1 MLKTK
6 DNKTVFTLLLF
17 IAAMQTITAF
27 NASLFWYMYTFTLL
41 VCMAIA
47 LLKIQFFD
55 ELPTWQYALHG
66 IGYGTLLYGLIRAG
80 HELLKLVIPTLD
92 QTITMFLQAYG
103 PTNIWHYTI
112 LVFIIVIGE
121 EMFWRGYVQQQFKKV
136 VPPLQAIVISSLL
149 FSVSLLIIGFIPGA
163 ISALLAGIIFGLLY
177 EWKRSLPLII
187 VAHAV
192 FVILLFLVLPLPL

>member
-6 DNKTVFTLLLF
+6 DSKTVFTLLLF

-27 NASLFWYMYTFTLL
+27 NTSIFWYMYTFTLL
-41 VCMAIA
+41 ICMAVT
-47 LLKIQFFD
+47 LLNMQFFD

-80 HELLKLVIPTLD
+80 HELLRLFIPTID
-92 QTITMFLQAYG
+92 QTIAIFLKTYG

-121 EMFWRGYVQQQFKKV
+121 EMFWRGYVQQQLKKV
-136 VPPLQAIVISSLL
+136 VPILQAVLISSLL
-149 FSVSLLIIGFIPGA
+149 FSISLLIIGFIPGA
-163 ISALLAGIIFGLLY
+163 ISALFAGVIFGMLY
-177 EWKRSLPLII
+177 EWKKSLPLII